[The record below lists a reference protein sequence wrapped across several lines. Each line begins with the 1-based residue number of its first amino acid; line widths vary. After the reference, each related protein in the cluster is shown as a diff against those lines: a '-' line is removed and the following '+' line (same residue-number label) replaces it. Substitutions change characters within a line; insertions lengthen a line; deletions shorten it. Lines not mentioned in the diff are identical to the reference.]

1 MNGNNGT
8 PDTAPD
14 KGPGKFITNVWR
26 VPSETLPPVKRLG
39 VRLLRF
45 AWCFI
50 RGFQR
55 NQCTQQASALTYI
68 TLMSLVPVLAVGF
81 SVAKGLGAH
90 EKIKAA
96 LHDQM
101 ASLPDS
107 AITAI
112 NKLFEAVDKV
122 NFATLG
128 TIGLAL
134 LFWTVI
140 NTMTQ
145 VETSFNRIW
154 CLSIP
159 RTWVRRFQAYLSIIL
174 VVPVFMLVSTSVTA
188 ALKSQKVDNAI
199 AAFLGVET
207 AAAVPA
213 TAAPRSASKPFSAAA
228 DTAAGTNIQ
237 EPVPVTVAVVAAPT
251 TDSAPI
257 HRTFLL
263 RAVRAGCNLLG
274 MSSVIIALGL
284 LYMFMPNTRVHPF
297 SALAGGVVAGIAWYV
312 TQAAF
317 VAFQV
322 GVANNNAIYG
332 TFAAVPFFLMWVYS
346 GWVIVLAGAQFCY
359 VFQNRM
365 HLRFI
370 VEPPPLSFARRETL
384 ALMMTEEICAAMA
397 GANGAWHAVTFA
409 KQHKLPVSMV
419 RDILVVLARGGLI
432 SETAQPDRFVPL
444 RDIHKLTPADVERV
458 LRDDVADSQSPIV
471 LELPESAAANRLVT
485 GKVAAFHDTLR
496 QTSFADLVKKS

>member
-8 PDTAPD
+8 PDATPT
-14 KGPGKFITNVWR
+14 KGPGKFIADVWR

-39 VRLLRF
+39 VRVIRF
-45 AWCFI
+45 AWCFV

-90 EKIKAA
+90 EKIKMA

-101 ASLPDS
+101 AAFPES
-107 AITAI
+107 ATTAI

-134 LFWTVI
+134 LFWTVV

-145 VETSFNRIW
+145 VENSFNRIW
-154 CLSIP
+154 CVSIP

-174 VVPVFMLVSTSVTA
+174 VVPIFMLVSTSVTA
-188 ALKSQKVDNAI
+188 ALKSQKVDSAI
-199 AAFLGVET
+199 AAFLGVE
-207 AAAVPA
+207 A
-213 TAAPRSASKPFSAAA
+213 TTSAAA
-228 DTAAGTNIQ
+228 TLAPEPFSDTNGGTQIANSQ
-237 EPVPVTVAVVAAPT
+237 EPVPLTTTNAAVAKTSEVPG
-251 TDSAPI
+251 

-263 RAVRAGCNLLG
+263 RAVRAGFNLLG

-297 SALAGGVVAGIAWYV
+297 SALAGGAVAGIAWYV
-312 TQAAF
+312 TQVAF
-317 VAFQV
+317 VTFQV
-322 GVANNNAIYG
+322 GVAKNNAIYG
-332 TFAAVPFFLMWVYS
+332 TFAAIPFFLMWVYS
-346 GWVIVLAGAQFCY
+346 AWVIVLAGAQFCY

-384 ALMMTEEICAAMA
+384 ALMMTEEICTSVAEEK
-397 GANGAWHAVTFA
+397 GAWNAVAFA
-409 KQHKLPVSMV
+409 KRNKLPTPMV
-419 RDILVVLARGGLI
+419 RDILLILARGGLI
-432 SETAQPDRFVPL
+432 TETALPDRFVPV
-444 RDIHKLTPADVERV
+444 RDIHELTPADVERV
-458 LRDDVADSQSPIV
+458 LRDDVADSKSPIV
-471 LELPESAAANRLVT
+471 LELPESAGANRFVT
-485 GKVAAFHDTLR
+485 GKVAGFHDALR